1 MNWQNIIF
9 VSVATIVLLA
19 IARVV
24 NQLIMRTSMTD
35 SLIQRD
41 NPAVGIEIAGYL
53 LGVILIITSIL
64 SGPGHENLWS
74 NVLWVG
80 IYGIGG
86 ILLLTLVTVPSI
98 QIILSADAMT
108 SIKNGNVAAGIVVAG
123 SYIGT
128 AAVIS
133 GSFAGEGTGNIVSA
147 IIFYAVGQISFLVIT
162 FIFRLLT
169 AYDDSKE
176 VMNGNVPAALSYAGN
191 MISVGLIVGNAVL
204 GNFLDYQT
212 SLISFGKAL
221 LVVLALYP
229 IRQWVVQ
236 GIFLGGGFKIYGGR
250 LDMEI
255 SKDRNLNA
263 GLLEATTYIATAIL
277 VTRLV

>member
-24 NQLIMRTSMTD
+24 NQLIMRTSMTE

-53 LGVILIITSIL
+53 LGVVLIITAIL
-64 SGPGHENLWS
+64 SGPGHGDLWS

-98 QIILSADAMT
+98 HIILSGDCISA
-108 SIKNGNVAAGIVVAG
+108 IKNGNVAAGIVAAG

-128 AAVIS
+128 AAVIA

-147 IIFYAVGQISFLVIT
+147 IIFYLVGQISFLVIT
-162 FIFRLLT
+162 FLFRLLT

-176 VMNGNVPAALSYAGN
+176 IMNGNVPAALSYAGN
-191 MISVGLIVGNAVL
+191 MVSVGLIVGNAVM
-204 GNFLDYQT
+204 GNFIDYQT

-236 GIFLGGGFKIYGGR
+236 GILLGGGFKIYGGR
-250 LDMEI
+250 LDEEI
-255 SKDRNLNA
+255 SKDKNLNA
-263 GLLEATTYIATAIL
+263 GVLEATTYIATAIL